1 MPSLVIT
8 NFGFVLLF
16 GISLSISF
24 ADISFEKNFN
34 QYLLISAAFGI
45 LQIIVYFCFGITFL
59 FKSYPILIHLPLF
72 LLLKFYYNKNVYVA
86 GISVLSAYLFCT
98 PRKWVGTFISSF
110 WDYNIQISYIIQILI
125 TIPLMLVIIKYISP
139 YVARLK
145 YEDDKILKLFIAVPL
160 IYYVIEYCITVYT
173 NLLYEGGAV
182 IVEFMDAAVVII
194 YFIFSIIY
202 LKTLYEKKEIEIEQ
216 ALLVMMANQSKVEM
230 EALRQSQKQAAIYRH
245 DLRHHL
251 NYLSTCISENNSKD
265 ALAYIAESFREID
278 CTNVIK
284 YSDNESINL
293 IISAYVAKSQEKN
306 IYNEIKITA
315 TDFDRFAMLDL
326 CSLLSNAFEN
336 AIHACEKISNKDN
349 RYIKLRMYTKN
360 NKLCVE
366 IRNSYWVEPIF
377 EQGLPISK
385 EQGHGIGT
393 KSITHVVEK
402 YAGLYQFSVL
412 NGEFIFQSTM

>member
-59 FKSYPILIHLPLF
+59 FKSYPILVHLPLF

-98 PRKWVGTFISSF
+98 PRKWVGTFMSSF
-110 WDYNIQISYIIQILI
+110 WDYNIHISYIIQILI
-125 TIPLMLVIIKYISP
+125 TIPLMLIIMKYISP

-145 YEDDKILKLFIAVPL
+145 FEDDKILKLFIAVPL

-402 YAGLYQFSVL
+402 YAGLYQFSVI

>member
-24 ADISFEKNFN
+24 ADISLEKNFN

-393 KSITHVVEK
+393 
-402 YAGLYQFSVL
+402 
-412 NGEFIFQSTM
+412 

>member
-24 ADISFEKNFN
+24 ADISLEKNFN

-402 YAGLYQFSVL
+402 YAGLYQFSVI

>member
-24 ADISFEKNFN
+24 ADISLEKNFN

-59 FKSYPILIHLPLF
+59 FKSYPILVHLPLF

-98 PRKWVGTFISSF
+98 PRKWVGTFMSSF
-110 WDYNIQISYIIQILI
+110 WDYNIHISYIIQILI
-125 TIPLMLVIIKYISP
+125 TIPLMLIIMKYISP

-145 YEDDKILKLFIAVPL
+145 FEDDKILKLFIAVPL

-278 CTNVIK
+278 HTNVIK

-293 IISAYVAKSQEKN
+293 IISAYDAKSQEKN

-349 RYIKLRMYTKN
+349 LYIKLRMYTKN

-402 YAGLYQFSVL
+402 YAGLYQFSVI